1 MVKGVICEHPG
12 GDPPCSAK
20 VVIDCTGEGEVC
32 YQAGAEYE
40 IEPIEIL
47 EPSTVAFTADGVD
60 WDAVIKYV
68 HENIDDFLFNQLHNP
83 YNDWTLE
90 RIKARVMELDD
101 IREIGEIMGYLGL
114 KKHAVWTGEWH
125 NMSGVGFFI
134 MPKGGRLLAHFQHS
148 SQEDRCDCTK

>member
-1 MVKGVICEHPG
+1 MSEKRTSVFSNGLISVSYTH
-12 GDPPCSAK
+12 
-20 VVIDCTGEGEVC
+20 
-32 YQAGAEYE
+32 
-40 IEPIEIL
+40 
-47 EPSTVAFTADGVD
+47 
-60 WDAVIKYV
+60 
-68 HENIDDFLFNQLHNP
+68 LHNP

-148 SQEDRCDCTK
+148 SQEDRCDCTNVRDLTRVEDVYKRQRLSRGPLR